1 MCASDNITLNP
12 RRTTTTAETQLTKD
26 TTRLTLE
33 RRGHVRLSGLS
44 SPVKGGLLHYERM
57 SSPDQISL
65 SLCLSLSLSLLF
77 VQRSRGLSSGL
88 FFFKSPGSKAHVCFK
103 NDNLFCLS
111 FVFLLY
117 MLDTGFY
124 RWITPILVDG
134 LTESCNSSRT
144 NECSKCGKNHWVLFK
159 AKDWK
164 KKKM

>member
-1 MCASDNITLNP
+1 VGCYITSECRVP
-12 RRTTTTAETQLTKD
+12 TKS
-26 TTRLTLE
+26 
-33 RRGHVRLSGLS
+33 LSL
-44 SPVKGGLLHYERM
+44 
-57 SSPDQISL
+57 SL

-134 LTESCNSSRT
+134 LTESCNSPRT

-164 KKKM
+164 KKKKCNPTLCLLGILLILYVKNVNLLSIWLCNFYF